1 MIRELLQ
8 AYGTT
13 SRRVFDYDRRSWVGS
28 SEVGK
33 CLRQVAFSKIEEYE
47 PDPEFVEGWGYQ
59 IRGNWIEDFA
69 VQAIRAVLPEGA
81 ELKYAGDEQETLVD
95 EWLSATTD
103 GVFVGLGSDCLAG
116 LGVPD
121 TGPGGIVWD
130 CKSLDPRYTGQLPK
144 PEHTAQVQAAMGIIR
159 KSYYPECPSYAVLSY
174 IDASDWSRVQEFV
187 VQFDPSQYQAAL
199 DRARAIK
206 FCDNPADLPAEGK
219 ITGGAECRWCPYQ
232 RQCGDGQLAR
242 MPEDRGV
249 RLPADAVAELKGL
262 RDVFVRVQGSIADQN
277 YSKNLAEEAIKQLLK
292 THGARAHK
300 ETDGSW
306 SVVWSTVKGRSSLDA
321 KAIEATGIDLSLYQK
336 EGNPSER
343 LTVK

>member
-1 MIRELLQ
+1 MIRELLHQ
-8 AYGTT
+8 YGEN
-13 SRRVFDYDRRSWVGS
+13 SRRIWDYDRRSWVGS

-33 CLRQVAFSKIEEYE
+33 CLRQVAFGKLEQYE
-47 PDPEFVEGWGYQ
+47 PDPEFVEGA
-59 IRGNWIEDFA
+59 R
-69 VQAIRAVLPEGA
+69 L
-81 ELKYAGDEQETLVD
+81 LYAGEEQETLVD

-103 GVFVGLGSDCLAG
+103 GVFVGLPRDCLAP
-116 LGVPD
+116 LGVAD

-130 CKSLDPRYTGQLPK
+130 CKSLDPRYSSGLPK

-159 KSYYPECPSYAVLSY
+159 KSYYPECPDYAVLSY

-187 VQFDPSQYQAAL
+187 VKFDPAQYQAAL

-206 FCDNPADLPAEGK
+206 FCDDPAELPAEGK
-219 ITGGAECRWCPYQ
+219 IIGGSECRWCPYQ

-249 RLPADAVAELKGL
+249 RLPAEAVEELKGL
-262 RDVFVRVQGSIADQN
+262 RDILVKVQGSIADQT
-277 YSKNLAEEAIKQLLK
+277 YSRNLAEEAIKQLLRD
-292 THGARAHK
+292 HGARAHK

-306 SVVWSTVKGRSSLDA
+306 SVVWSTVKGRSSIDM
-321 KAIEATGIDLSLYQK
+321 KALEATGLDLSPYRK

-343 LTVK
+343 LIVK